1 MKVNMHNVDRL
12 IRAIVA
18 LAIILAYMTG
28 TLAGS
33 MSLVLLVVAVV
44 LLATAIIGFCPLYTL
59 LHIRTNKISRK

>member
-1 MKVNMHNVDRL
+1 MKVNMHNIDRL

-28 TLAGS
+28 ALAGS
-33 MSLVLLVVAVV
+33 MSLVLLIVAVV

-59 LHIRTNKISRK
+59 LHIRTNKTHQE